1 MPSSLPLRPA
11 PRARFNRSPLV
22 RCLEGL
28 GLNEGP
34 DAGPTLA
41 EHLGQWLDWRD
52 AIALFEALQGAD
64 GSAVTAPQRASG
76 SAAADRLASLRGE
89 ADRVRHSLAR
99 DITEDGA
106 WGDHGAGR
114 TQHAAWQRSM
124 EAQVAALRARV
135 RAAASGASPELA
147 RLATL
152 DGLMER
158 ALAVRERQLLS
169 NVPVLLEA
177 GGGGRGAAEDQAK
190 GIDSRTWQSTL
201 LAELEL
207 RLQPVEGLLEAWTA
221 QLAPASPERAA
232 GAALSAASSAV
243 AASAASATP

>member
-135 RAAASGASPELA
+135 RAAASAASPELA

-177 GGGGRGAAEDQAK
+177 GGGGRSAEADQAT
-190 GIDSRTWQSTL
+190 GIDTRTWQRTL

-207 RLQPVEGLLEAWTA
+207 RLQPVEGLLEAWAA
-221 QLAPASPERAA
+221 QHAPATPERAT
-232 GAALSAASSAV
+232 SAASRTA